1 LLSANALAHT
11 PACTVYLGL
20 ALACLR
26 VARRLHSQ
34 SVLVLLRCMSI
45 LAWDK
50 STKKARP
57 ASGQGSAYRKPSL
70 APQLRTVLPVAPMAA
85 AAVVVVVVVAGW
97 TGSHQMRKSLD

>member
-1 LLSANALAHT
+1 
-11 PACTVYLGL
+11 
-20 ALACLR
+20 
-26 VARRLHSQ
+26 
-34 SVLVLLRCMSI
+34 MSI

-85 AAVVVVVVVAGW
+85 VVVVVVVVVVVAGW
-97 TGSHQMRKSLD
+97 TGSHQMRKILD